1 MRALCWVAGAAVA
14 LSIATGAEAGADAEG
29 WWLAPLDRL
38 TLRLSA
44 ADEHD
49 RPYSLPVRPRQI
61 AGGIALSCEYQEG
74 RPCGDGV
81 GTALELDSA
90 AGWGGLVTAATRLRV
105 SAGADQYASGLTV
118 DRAYLKLESD
128 PFALHIGR
136 DVHVLRPSVGAALT
150 LTTNPLPQAGLRPHR
165 R

>member
-1 MRALCWVAGAAVA
+1 MRALCSLAGAAVA
-14 LSIATGAEAGADAEG
+14 LSIATGAEADRDAPAEG

-38 TLRLSA
+38 TLRFSS

-49 RPYSLPVRPRQI
+49 RPYSLPVRPRQL
-61 AGGIALSCEYQEG
+61 AGIIALSCEYQEG

-105 SAGADQYASGLTV
+105 SAGTDHYASGLIV
-118 DRAYLKLESD
+118 DRAYLKFESD
-128 PFALHIGR
+128 PFALQIRR
-136 DVHVLRPSVGAALT
+136 DVLVPGPSIRP
-150 LTTNPLPQAGLRPHR
+150 GLM
-165 R
+165 

>member
-1 MRALCWVAGAAVA
+1 MRARSRVAGAAMA
-14 LSIATGAEAGADAEG
+14 LSIAAGALAGPNLPVDDPGWATLRDRVAEG
-29 WWLAPLDRL
+29 QLPDRLGGVQSVAEDAPGEGLWLAPLERL
-38 TLRLSA
+38 TLRLSS

-61 AGGIALSCEYQEG
+61 AGGIALSCDYQEG

-105 SAGADQYASGLTV
+105 SAGTD
-118 DRAYLKLESD
+118 
-128 PFALHIGR
+128 
-136 DVHVLRPSVGAALT
+136 
-150 LTTNPLPQAGLRPHR
+150 
-165 R
+165 